1 LPLFNSVQVS
11 GRVVDLHQCLQ
22 AIRLHR
28 YPVIAERPGLMGD
41 RITAPLGTT
50 GDDPMR
56 LFSFVIAMFAALIV
70 TGASAQTVNLTGKYR
85 CVQGCRFGLVGNPAY
100 VTQNRWDLN
109 VVNEAGEP
117 SRAWMDW
124 FSPSRIWI
132 ENWNQGAV
140 FSPNGMIIQF
150 EWHDLATGSWN
161 AGTAAASPLVMR

>member
-1 LPLFNSVQVS
+1 
-11 GRVVDLHQCLQ
+11 VVALLIC
-22 AIRLHR
+22 INVFRPFVCI

-41 RITAPLGTT
+41 RITAPLRTT

-56 LFSFVIAMFAALIV
+56 LFSFVIAIFAVLIV

-124 FSPSRIWI
+124 FSPNRIWI

-150 EWHDLATGSWN
+150 DRGTIWQRDLGMPA
-161 AGTAAASPLVMR
+161 PPPRRR

>member
-1 LPLFNSVQVS
+1 
-11 GRVVDLHQCLQ
+11 
-22 AIRLHR
+22 
-28 YPVIAERPGLMGD
+28 
-41 RITAPLGTT
+41 
-50 GDDPMR
+50 MR

-100 VTQNRWDLN
+100 VAQNRWDLN

-150 EWHDLATGSWN
+150 DRGTIWQRDLGIPA
-161 AGTAAASPLVMR
+161 PPPRRR